1 MKSIKNL
8 FNKISVFVKKLSSLA
23 RGLFVKST
31 YLEFWNWCKSKPMKR
46 FFSNLTDLQKRILFT
61 LAALLVYRAG
71 SFIPLPGV
79 NASAVL
85 HLFNGDNGMMGMFDM
100 FSGGSLSRMSV
111 LALNIFPYI
120 SASIVIQLLS
130 ATSKSLNE
138 LRKEGESGRVK
149 INQYTRYLAV
159 LLAVIQG
166 WAVVR
171 GLEIMPAVGGVAAVA
186 NPGFAFE
193 LSAVIAL
200 VGGTVFI
207 MWLAEQ
213 ITARGVGQGASLLIF
228 AGIVAEI
235 PSGIGKI
242 MSLGSVGQIS
252 PAMIALVLAFIVGML
267 ALISFVE
274 QAQRRIQIL
283 YPRQVM
289 ADGVASTNASY
300 LPIKVN
306 MSGVMG
312 PVFASSIMML
322 PAFIQRFVNSENII
336 VQNIIGFFTYGTW
349 SYLAFYTL
357 LIVFFAYFQTA
368 VVFNSAETSDNL
380 KNAGGYIPGVRPG
393 TQTMKFLD
401 VVVSN
406 TTAIGVAYLIVVCV
420 LPIILNTH
428 FGMPLAIGGTSV
440 LIVAGVIMDTSS
452 QIQSYTVAKQYNGV
466 IKKAQKKGRFRS

>member
-1 MKSIKNL
+1 MKFITK
-8 FNKISVFVKKLSSLA
+8 
-23 RGLFVKST
+23 
-31 YLEFWNWCKSKPMKR
+31 
-46 FFSNLTDLQKRILFT
+46 FFSNLSDLQKRILFT
-61 LAALLVYRAG
+61 LGALIIYRVG

-85 HLFNGDNGMMGMFDM
+85 HLFQGKDGMLGMFDM

-120 SASIVIQLLS
+120 SASIVIQLLT

-159 LLAVIQG
+159 LLAIVQG
-166 WAVVR
+166 WAVAK
-171 GLEIMPAVGGVAAVA
+171 GLEAMAPVNGVSAVI
-186 NPGFAFE
+186 NPGLSFE

-200 VGGTVFI
+200 VGGTVFV

-213 ITARGVGQGASLLIF
+213 ITARGIGQGASLLIM
-228 AGIVAEI
+228 AGILAEI
-235 PSGIGKI
+235 PGGIAKLF
-242 MSLGSVGQIS
+242 SLGGVGQVS
-252 PAMIALVLAFIVGML
+252 PAMIALIVGFVVGII
-267 ALISFVE
+267 ALIAFME

-289 ADGVASTNASY
+289 ANGVANTNASY

-322 PAFIQRFVNSENII
+322 PAFLQRFVQSENHI
-336 VQNIIGFFTYGTW
+336 VQSVMGFFTYGTW
-349 SYLAFYTL
+349 SYLLVFTL
-357 LIVFFAYFQTA
+357 LIAFFAYFQTA
-368 VVFNSAETSDNL
+368 VVFNSEETANNL

-393 TQTMKFLD
+393 EQTIHFLD
-401 VVVSN
+401 NVVSR

-420 LPIILNTH
+420 IPIILNTH
-428 FGMPLAIGGTSV
+428 LGMPLVIGGTSV
-440 LIVAGVIMDTSS
+440 LIVAGVVLDTVN
-452 QIQSYTVAKQYNGV
+452 QVQSYLVAKQYSSV
-466 IKKAQKKGRFRS
+466 IKKAQKKGRFRV